1 MVSAFD
7 DAFGNGA
14 LMRMLEEAISE
25 ARLMFGVW
33 CLVFGVEGLVFG
45 VWCLVFGVWCLVVG
59 G

>member
-1 MVSAFD
+1 MVSVFD

-33 CLVFGVEGLVFG
+33 CLAFGVEGLVFG
-45 VWCLVFGVWCLVVG
+45 VWCLVFGVWWLNF
-59 G
+59 